1 MKIIFNKIVLLLITW
16 LSLSICFAAG
26 TDYSALTN
34 NLAIEPGIQG
44 ATKGY
49 DLLSGKVTQNIPL
62 VKGNLPF
69 TMQYHAT
76 LRLEG
81 ENGPNLYQELDEGGV
96 ADWTNEY
103 SGYVITSTIP
113 SVNTSV
119 FIIQLPGSSEK
130 YLVVNEG
137 GKLLKR
143 IYHSGAGQFEAKT
156 FYSENLRDISFKQ
169 VNSSIVIVKD
179 GVKYTAS
186 IYKNMESVFGSTTIP
201 SYLYKFTEIQYQDG
215 RKLNLSYD
223 NGYNLV
229 QVKDNRNNTL
239 NILREY
245 KKFGSSNQ
253 TYLER
258 KLITG
263 VELISGSNVQRSSV
277 TYQEN
282 QVKSIIDPSKT
293 ETRYTISSINSIVT
307 GNFSFQYEDQS
318 RGYWI
323 QYVLDNTSRKI
334 SDSSEGNYPILKRVI
349 DQNKNVLREYE
360 YGNVWQFYNNT
371 TSVFLAY
378 TTQITA
384 YTPLNNQKT
393 QRSISAWN
401 DIRGEFANRFTVNG
415 QDQTMD
421 YTMTGAS
428 LPGTYN
434 QAELGLMLSATAT
447 MTVQGNY
454 PGLLS
459 GSTPI
464 RSVQFNP
471 FTHRLKSIT
480 DLNGNVSTFNYDQLN
495 RLSQKTIASGTADS
509 QSTTYNYTVLTD
521 GAENRYPTPN
531 LIVTDGQKVTNS
543 INANGWIVQ
552 QVISYPKGGTS
563 KTIAYSYY
571 NNANNANNVNY
582 GLISSVDGP
591 RADVNDSSSFTYDSF
606 GNRATITQNVNNR
619 SVVTKYLN
627 YNTFAQPERII
638 YPSGLVDKFIY
649 NQDGTLQSKATG
661 NGGETGNVTGAITSY
676 TYDYLKRKISETNPD
691 NEVTTYAY
699 DSIGQLVR
707 TTLPDGTVN
716 VQTYFDNGVIK
727 STDGAFLSTN
737 EINTQGFISRTS
749 NGNVSGY
756 YSKSL
761 SYDPNGNLIQTQSS
775 LGFIEKWTYDALNR
789 NTSHTDAE
797 GKLSTNNY
805 DKSSNLIA
813 AKDAVNSGSSP
824 FNYINDKFVKD
835 EINNDYGT
843 KSYKYNQADQLVSK
857 SHASRICNYSN
868 IDSIGRIGNI
878 TCSSENDADPAYAY
892 NYQYTYDSSSFGH
905 LDKVFSNSNFGVDTT
920 YTYDNLDRVIGKNQT
935 NKAIAAW
942 GGTTSPLN
950 VKYSYSIAGKIKSI
964 TMPSGRV
971 INYNYE
977 ATKGRIAS
985 ISIAGNPFIT
995 NVSYNNFGQ
1004 VNSWSIANTN
1014 SKYLI
1019 DYNEVKAL
1027 TSPIK
1032 AVKFLS
1038 QNNVALYSEEYST
1051 DQDGRVLTI
1060 KNLNN
1065 KTKNYSYDRNDRLTS
1080 ETTSIGAATQNS
1092 WSYGYDANGN
1102 LITKTSKNGS
1112 GNAQTV
1118 SYTIG
1123 SATNRLTS
1131 KVQSGSLSGNYLS
1144 TGELRFAPFLSSYDG
1159 NGQMRY
1165 SGGANNQYYMAYNY
1179 KNERTLRAYSTVG
1192 MKGGWYEGAIQFV
1205 YDENSNLIGEYTVT
1219 GVPLV
1224 EYVWMENRLVAAIY
1238 GAGAGKIYA
1247 VVTDRNATPRML
1259 VDSSTNSVVWQWESN
1274 AFGAGLP
1281 TGSVKFNLRFPG
1293 QYYDEFTGLHYN
1305 LNRYY
1310 NPELG
1315 RYMEPDPIGLE
1326 GGVNP
1331 YVYADN
1337 NPLTHV
1343 DSSGLDS
1350 YNFSFIEAYK
1360 GDSAYKASL
1369 FEEWG
1374 LRSFNL
1380 PDLFSSN
1387 QHLLFNGGPGTDVQ
1401 IDAEMLRVTPNGE
1414 WTKIKKTGQY
1424 VLPVRANGY
1433 RNHFG
1438 QWVDEGLI
1446 SKPSKSSKGYW
1457 VHGQLMMREDGTLL
1471 PNDYNFE
1478 QHKASSAFDF
1488 KTGIRNWGTV
1498 IGAREASNGLTNV
1511 INQGFKFKFT
1521 GKPYC
1526 PACKPH

>member
-103 SGYVITSTIP
+103 SGSVITSTIP

-186 IYKNMESVFGSTTIP
+186 IYKNLESVFGSTTIP

-245 KKFGSSNQ
+245 KKIGSSNQ

-263 VELISGSNVQRSSV
+263 VELISGSNVQRSNI
-277 TYQEN
+277 TYLEN

-293 ETRYTISSINSIVT
+293 ETRYTISSINSIVA
-307 GNFSFQYEDQS
+307 GNFTFQYEDQS

-349 DQNKNVLREYE
+349 DQNKNILREYE

-415 QDQTMD
+415 QDQAMD

-509 QSTTYNYTVLTD
+509 QSTIYNYTVLTD

-543 INANGWIVQ
+543 INTNGWIVQ

-571 NNANNANNVNY
+571 SNPNNADY

-606 GNRATITQNVNNR
+606 GNRATMTQNVNNR

-737 EINTQGFISRTS
+737 EINTQGLISRTS

-797 GKLSTNNY
+797 GKVNTNNY

-843 KSYKYNQADQLVSK
+843 KSYKYNQADQIVSK

-905 LDKVFSNSNFGVDTT
+905 LDKVFSNSNLGVDTT

-942 GGTTSPLN
+942 GGTSSPLN

-977 ATKGRIAS
+977 GTKGRIAS
-985 ISIAGNPFIT
+985 ISVAGNPFVT

-1014 SKYLI
+1014 AKYVI

-1065 KTKNYSYDRNDRLTS
+1065 KTKNYSYDRNDKLTGES
-1080 ETTSIGAATQNS
+1080 TSIGSATQNS
-1092 WSYGYDANGN
+1092 WTYGYDANGN

-1112 GNAQTV
+1112 GNAQIVT
-1118 SYTIG
+1118 YTIG

-1205 YDENSNLIGEYTVT
+1205 YDENSNLIGEYTAT

-1224 EYVWMENRLVAAIY
+1224 EYVWMGNRPVAAIY
-1238 GAGAGKIYA
+1238 GAGAGKTYA

-1259 VDSSTNSVVWQWESN
+1259 VDNSTNTAVWQWESN
-1274 AFGAGLP
+1274 AFGVGLP
-1281 TGSVKFNLRFPG
+1281 IGSVKFNLRFPG

-1315 RYMEPDPIGLE
+1315 RYMEPDPIGLD
-1326 GGVNP
+1326 GGSNP
-1331 YVYADN
+1331 YVYAGN
-1337 NPLTHV
+1337 NPISNV
-1343 DSSGLDS
+1343 DPSGLLSYKNPIFNYADAFGLGVNTIGKWFTSSQSSLEPYDFGMNQLEWKELAETNTIEFYYAVKFGMETDTSILADS
-1350 YNFSFIEAYK
+1350 IKYRGEYNTMKYLEFNDYLQKNISNSFNNSALKTAEVTSTIFTGGGRGSIFDANDHFS
-1360 GDSAYKASL
+1360 SAY
-1369 FEEWG
+1369 
-1374 LRSFNL
+1374 
-1380 PDLFSSN
+1380 
-1387 QHLLFNGGPGTDVQ
+1387 Q
-1401 IDAEMLRVTPNGE
+1401 IGSE
-1414 WTKIKKTGQY
+1414 TGQAMNLTTHLRLY
-1424 VLPVRANGY
+1424 NQPMYINETLYKKIWNKNG
-1433 RNHFG
+1433 F
-1438 QWVDEGLI
+1438 
-1446 SKPSKSSKGYW
+1446 
-1457 VHGQLMMREDGTLL
+1457 
-1471 PNDYNFE
+1471 ND
-1478 QHKASSAFDF
+1478 KAVSFYS
-1488 KTGIRNWGTV
+1488 
-1498 IGAREASNGLTNV
+1498 
-1511 INQGFKFKFT
+1511 
-1521 GKPYC
+1521 GKR
-1526 PACKPH
+1526 K